1 LAEPDHA
8 SQLAV
13 IRLGGDAQMLLDGSA
28 IQLRHVAFCL
38 FVGSSTPSVFHV
50 VIEDFEHSEEVVLK
64 RVPVH
69 CMVQIQAK
77 SFFMRRSLCTAPLVW
92 LIASA
97 RAGLF

>member
-1 LAEPDHA
+1 MRRRQCLAEPDHA

-13 IRLGGDAQMLLDGSA
+13 IRLGGDAQMLLDGSS

-77 SFFMRRSLCTAPLVW
+77 SFFMR
-92 LIASA
+92 
-97 RAGLF
+97 